1 MKFARETAIVGIG
14 ATEFSKN
21 SGRTP
26 MQLATECSLLAC
38 QDAGLD
44 PSQINGISVFSAE
57 KNTEIEVARN
67 LGIPELTFFSMIH
80 HGGGA
85 PGGVIQ
91 QAAMAVHS
99 GVADYVLV
107 YRAFNERSWH
117 RFGGGVQGRHQSP
130 EAFDV
135 SFSWSSPFGLL
146 TPASWVAMYA
156 RRYMHQ
162 YGATSE
168 DFGRIAVTDRKHAAN
183 NPAAFFYQ
191 KPITIEDH
199 QNSRFIVEPLHL
211 LDCCQESDGGQA
223 LIVTTL
229 EKAKDLKEKPAV
241 IAAAAQGVAKDQHMM
256 KSYYREDIAGIPEMG
271 VVARQLW
278 ESTGLGPQNIQTA
291 VIYDH
296 FTPLALSL
304 IHI

>member
-1 MKFARETAIVGIG
+1 MPRGVATPLVGLERLESDNPNLLNPKQVAHAMLEIAQG
-14 ATEFSKN
+14 NSTGKAFVIKLGKNHSPKYTTLQALKGFLFKGGNNEIFKANSNRRYRGNRIFKN

-26 MQLATECSLLAC
+26 MQLATECSLKAC
-38 QDAGLD
+38 EDAGIE
-44 PSQINGISVFSAE
+44 PSLINGISVFSAE

-91 QAAMAVHS
+91 QAAMAVDS

-117 RFGGGVQGRHQSP
+117 RFGTGVQGRHQSP

-156 RRYMHQ
+156 TRYMHQ

-168 DFGRIAVTDRKHAAN
+168 DFGAIAVTDRKN
-183 NPAAFFYQ
+183 TQ
-191 KPITIEDH
+191 
-199 QNSRFIVEPLHL
+199 Q
-211 LDCCQESDGGQA
+211 
-223 LIVTTL
+223 TTL
-229 EKAKDLKEKPAV
+229 P
-241 IAAAAQGVAKDQHMM
+241 H
-256 KSYYREDIAGIPEMG
+256 S
-271 VVARQLW
+271 
-278 ESTGLGPQNIQTA
+278 STKTNNT
-291 VIYDH
+291 
-296 FTPLALSL
+296 
-304 IHI
+304 